1 MAAAKIQSDLP
12 FSNFSDTDPRLI
24 QSPVPVA
31 PIYMYANG
39 IFASDSLS
47 CLQSFIHCVSSTI
60 ISSNRER
67 TQDRLDSDQLSLLH
81 QRRSVVLYST
91 SSATEVSR
99 KTELTEI
106 LNPD

>member
-1 MAAAKIQSDLP
+1 MLMEYLQVTLC
-12 FSNFSDTDPRLI
+12 
-24 QSPVPVA
+24 PVC
-31 PIYMYANG
+31 
-39 IFASDSLS
+39 SLLS
-47 CLQSFIHCVSSTI
+47 IVFLSSTI